1 MNKYVEHII
10 SLLSKPGYKL
20 NKRSELTSVYALSE
34 DEVNDE
40 ILDYEVSLINKL
52 KRRHFHTVDYNGTGS
67 YDFHFGG
74 ITANKVWYDIYD
86 LEKGDYE
93 TPVCDVYVTIYA
105 GGTLEA
111 NGELLTISDEL
122 IMDHEWGWEIENE
135 IKDIIKKIIVS
146 ETSQLLDNTNFWD
159 DSQLM
164 VLYGE

>member
-20 NKRSELTSVYALSE
+20 NKRTELTSVYALSE

-74 ITANKVWYDIYD
+74 ITANKVWYDT
-86 LEKGDYE
+86 YE
-93 TPVCDVYVTIYA
+93 APVCDVYVTVYA
-105 GGTLEA
+105 EGTLEA
-111 NGELLTISDEL
+111 NGEILTISEDL
-122 IMDHEWGWEIENE
+122 IADHEWGWEIENE
-135 IKDIIKKIIVS
+135 IKEIIQKIIVS
-146 ETSQLLDNTNFWD
+146 ETSQLLNNTNFWD

-164 VLYGE
+164 IIYGE